1 MWKLSKNLNVCKA
14 GRKVSPETNPASASI
29 LDFQAPKGEI
39 GSFYC
44 LSPSVCGLL
53 LGKLQETNIM
63 TQWSIAQE
71 CKFRLTLKNIKLIF
85 HHINWLKKKK
95 KKKNL
100 IASTDIEITS
110 DNLQQSLMEKEMFQE
125 TRCERNLSQP
135 DEEQLIYLMVK
146 DQCLSARVRN
156 EAKMF
161 SVTTL
166 IQYLIATESYNKI
179 GKRNKRCVLEKR
191 SEIILIISWWDC
203 LDIPWNLQK
212 RNAPRNNWLLLRY
225 QDIKSI

>member
-1 MWKLSKNLNVCKA
+1 M
-14 GRKVSPETNPASASI
+14 
-29 LDFQAPKGEI
+29 
-39 GSFYC
+39 
-44 LSPSVCGLL
+44 
-53 LGKLQETNIM
+53 
-63 TQWSIAQE
+63 
-71 CKFRLTLKNIKLIF
+71 
-85 HHINWLKKKK
+85 
-95 KKKNL
+95 

-191 SEIILIISWWDC
+191 SEIILIIS
-203 LDIPWNLQK
+203 
-212 RNAPRNNWLLLRY
+212 
-225 QDIKSI
+225 